1 MRVLV
6 VVAFLLAAGLAR
18 AAGFP
23 PYLPLPAPVKIQGEV
38 EAEGYGQAEFA
49 VRGKAEVVR
58 GKTWRG
64 SVDATGL
71 GADKRYFVPLVEAFV
86 RAGWEVMLR
95 DEPANRD
102 ALLGL
107 AALEVRS
114 GRYEPA
120 EALYLRALQIDP
132 RDSQAQAALIS
143 LRSAR
148 ADPLVTESR
157 VKTLLAADPGAHALN
172 FALGN
177 QFAQQNRWAEAQQ
190 EYFKAYAGDPE
201 NPDFAYNLAVSLDH
215 LRQRRLAHDYYVR
228 AATLADKRGASFDPA
243 SARLRAGQLA
253 N

>member
-1 MRVLV
+1 VDSGYNAYLSGD
-6 VVAFLLAAGLAR
+6 LPTAR
-18 AAGFP
+18 AD
-23 PYLPLPAPVKIQGEV
+23 YQ
-38 EAEGYGQAEFA
+38 QA
-49 VRGKAEVVR
+49 
-58 GKTWRG
+58 
-64 SVDATGL
+64 
-71 GADKRYFVPLVEAFV
+71 
-86 RAGWEVMLR
+86 LR
-95 DEPANRD
+95 DEPGNRD

-107 AALEVRS
+107 AALEVRG

-148 ADPLVTESR
+148 ADPLATESR

-190 EYFKAYAGDPE
+190 EYFKAYAAEPD

-215 LRQRRLAHDYYVR
+215 LRQPKNALEYYQRAILLAE
-228 AATLADKRGASFDPA
+228 KRGGASFDLQ
-243 SARLRAGQLA
+243 SARARADQLA
-253 N
+253 R